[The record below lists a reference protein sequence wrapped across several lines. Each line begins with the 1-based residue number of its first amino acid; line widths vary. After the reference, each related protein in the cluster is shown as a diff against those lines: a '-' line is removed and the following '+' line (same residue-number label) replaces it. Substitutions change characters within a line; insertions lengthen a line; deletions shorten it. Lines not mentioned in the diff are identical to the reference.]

1 MKPCIIA
8 TALLLYSFS
17 AFAQE
22 NVNRYS
28 KHEIFVSY
36 GFAPV
41 GSLPEPE
48 FPMGTPAGANTVYS
62 TTGENKGGTINA
74 GYLFHI
80 SRSLAIGLQYAYNT
94 ADRDIVIGSSTPLAH
109 LENNCHIIMV
119 TGKYE
124 WLRLKRFT
132 FYSRAGLGIM
142 SLKKGNLEL
151 SDGHLA
157 SGISEGDLENQ
168 KSFAWQVMPVGVEWR
183 FAGPLALFAE
193 GGIGVTGCGM
203 AGVKV
208 RF

>member
-41 GSLPEPE
+41 SSLPEPE
-48 FPMGTPAGANTVYS
+48 FPKEGTS
-62 TTGENKGGTINA
+62 GGSYGTCNESKSGSVNV

-80 SRSLAIGLQYAYNT
+80 SQPFAIGLTYAYNT
-94 ADRDIVIGSSTPLAH
+94 AERDVSLLNAAIPSGK
-109 LENNCHIIMV
+109 LENDCHTIML
-119 TGKYE
+119 TAKYE

-132 FYSRAGLGIM
+132 FYSRAGVGFM
-142 SLKKGNLEL
+142 SIKEGNLEL
-151 SDGHLA
+151 LGDHLSSNL
-157 SGISEGDLENQ
+157 SGEYLENQ
-168 KSFAWQVMPVGVEWR
+168 KSFAWQLMPVGVEWR

-193 GGIGVTGCGM
+193 GGVGVTGCGM
-203 AGVKV
+203 AGVKI